1 MTMKII
7 NKKLDKKIFIS
18 CVATIAISLF
28 FLINANICNA
38 SVNGTNITC
47 TCPGCKAPKIAEVF
61 LNGGVLTDA
70 IKNKAC
76 ADRCERS
83 TAAGECS
90 STANTGVATPAT
102 TPVTTPAANINSE
115 TNLNSDQT
123 SQALSPTKATITNN
137 TANTDSNATSSSTA
151 APAGAT
157 SATSNSVKGSGLIP
171 CGNSSDPKDACTLC
185 DFFQM
190 FYVLMKWGMSILF
203 ILAGV
208 GIFISGIIYIISAGD
223 PGMMTKAK
231 GYLTMCIIGVVIV
244 LCAWLIVNT
253 VMWVLGGT
261 MTGAWFTLKC

>member
-1 MTMKII
+1 MKM
-7 NKKLDKKIFIS
+7 
-18 CVATIAISLF
+18 
-28 FLINANICNA
+28 
-38 SVNGTNITC
+38 
-47 TCPGCKAPKIAEVF
+47 
-61 LNGGVLTDA
+61 
-70 IKNKAC
+70 KNKILNKNFLAFY
-76 ADRCERS
+76 
-83 TAAGECS
+83 AAAFIFLLPSFSE
-90 STANTGVATPAT
+90 
-102 TPVTTPAANINSE
+102 AA
-115 TNLNSDQT
+115 
-123 SQALSPTKATITNN
+123 
-137 TANTDSNATSSSTA
+137 
-151 APAGAT
+151 
-157 SATSNSVKGSGLIP
+157 GLIP
-171 CGNSSDPKDACTLC
+171 CGNPGENPCTLC